1 MKITDLKP
9 PKGAKKRKKRVGC
22 GPGSGHGKT
31 AGRGTKGAKQRSGK
45 EYGPG
50 FEGGQMPL
58 IRRIPKRGFHNPF
71 KEEYAVVNLKKLEKI
86 IEKYDEITP
95 EILRKEGIVKKD
107 LPIKILG
114 DGELKKPIKI
124 VAHAFSEKAKEKIT
138 AIGGSFEIIKK

>member
-1 MKITDLKP
+1 MKISDLKP
-9 PKGAKKRKKRVGC
+9 PKGARKKKKRVGC

-31 AGRGTKGAKQRSGK
+31 ACRGTKGAKQRSGK

-58 IRRIPKRGFHNPF
+58 IRRIPKKGFHNPF
-71 KEEYAVVNLKKLEKI
+71 KKEYAIVNLKRLEKI
-86 IEKYDEITP
+86 IDKYDEITP
-95 EILRKEGIVKKD
+95 EILKKEGIVKKD

-124 VAHAFSEKAKEKIT
+124 VANAFSEQAKEKIT
-138 AIGGSFEIIKK
+138 QIGGSFEIIQK

>member
-124 VAHAFSEKAKEKIT
+124 IAHAFSEKAKEKIT

>member
-9 PKGAKKRKKRVGC
+9 PKGAKKKKKRVGC

-31 AGRGTKGAKQRSGK
+31 ACRGTKGAKQRSGK

-58 IRRIPKRGFHNPF
+58 IRRIPKRGFYNPF
-71 KEEYAVVNLKKLEKI
+71 KKEYAVINLKKLEKI
-86 IEKYDEITP
+86 IDKYNEITP
-95 EILRKEGIVKKD
+95 EVLKKEGIVKKD

-124 VAHAFSEKAKEKIT
+124 VAHAFSEKAKEKIRE
-138 AIGGSFEIIKK
+138 AGGNFELIQK

>member
-9 PKGAKKRKKRVGC
+9 PRGAKKKKKRVGC

-31 AGRGTKGAKQRSGK
+31 ACRGTKGAKQRSGK

-58 IRRIPKRGFHNPF
+58 IRRIPKRGFYNPF
-71 KEEYAVVNLKKLEKI
+71 KKEYSIVNLKNLEKI
-86 IEKYDEITP
+86 IDKYDEITP
-95 EILRKEGIVKKD
+95 EVLKKEGIVKKD

-124 VAHAFSEKAKEKIT
+124 VAHAFSEKAKEKIKE
-138 AIGGSFEIIKK
+138 AGGSFELIQK

>member
-1 MKITDLKP
+1 MKISDLKP
-9 PKGAKKRKKRVGC
+9 PKGARKKKKRVGC

-31 AGRGTKGAKQRSGK
+31 ACRGTKGAKQRSGK

-58 IRRIPKRGFHNPF
+58 IRRIPKKGFHNPF
-71 KEEYAVVNLKKLEKI
+71 KKEYAIVNLKRLEKI
-86 IEKYDEITP
+86 IDKYDEITP
-95 EILRKEGIVKKD
+95 EILKKEGIVKKD

-124 VAHAFSEKAKEKIT
+124 VANAFSEQAKEKIT
-138 AIGGSFEIIKK
+138 QIGGSFEII

>member
-9 PKGAKKRKKRVGC
+9 PKGAKKKRKRVGC

-31 AGRGTKGAKQRSGK
+31 ACRGTKGAKQRSGK

-58 IRRIPKRGFHNPF
+58 IRRIPKRGFRNPF
-71 KEEYAVVNLKKLEKI
+71 KKEYAVVNLKRLEKI
-86 IEKYDEITP
+86 IDKYDEITP
-95 EILRKEGIVKKD
+95 EVLKKEGFVKKD

-124 VAHAFSEKAKEKIT
+124 VAHAFSEKAKEKISQ
-138 AIGGSFEIIKK
+138 AGGSFEIIQK

>member
-9 PKGAKKRKKRVGC
+9 PKGAKTKRKRVGC

-31 AGRGTKGAKQRSGK
+31 ACRGTKGAKQRSGK

-71 KEEYAVVNLKKLEKI
+71 KKEYAILNLKRLEKLA
-86 IEKYDEITP
+86 EKYEELTP
-95 EILRKEGIVKKD
+95 EILKKEGIVKKD

-114 DGELKKPIKI
+114 DGEFKKPIKI
-124 VAHAFSEKAKEKIT
+124 TAHAFSKKAKEKIT
-138 AIGGSFEIIKK
+138 AVSGNFEIIEK

>member
-1 MKITDLKP
+1 MKIADLKP

-31 AGRGTKGAKQRSGK
+31 ACRGTKGAKQRSGK

-71 KEEYAVVNLKKLEKI
+71 KKEYAVVNLKKLEKI
-86 IEKYDEITP
+86 IEKYNEITP
-95 EILRKEGIVKKD
+95 EILKKEGIVKKD

-124 VAHAFSEKAKEKIT
+124 IAHAFSEKAKEKIT
-138 AIGGSFEIIKK
+138 AIGGSFEIINK

>member
-9 PKGAKKRKKRVGC
+9 PKGAKKRKKRVGY

-124 VAHAFSEKAKEKIT
+124 IAHAFSEKAKEKIT

>member
-1 MKITDLKP
+1 MKIADLKP

-31 AGRGTKGAKQRSGK
+31 ACRGTKGAKQRSGK

-71 KEEYAVVNLKKLEKI
+71 KKEYAVVNLKKLEKI

-124 VAHAFSEKAKEKIT
+124 IAHAFSEKAKEKIT
-138 AIGGSFEIIKK
+138 AIGGSFEIIEK

>member
-86 IEKYDEITP
+86 IEKYEEITP

-124 VAHAFSEKAKEKIT
+124 IAHAFSEKAKEKIT